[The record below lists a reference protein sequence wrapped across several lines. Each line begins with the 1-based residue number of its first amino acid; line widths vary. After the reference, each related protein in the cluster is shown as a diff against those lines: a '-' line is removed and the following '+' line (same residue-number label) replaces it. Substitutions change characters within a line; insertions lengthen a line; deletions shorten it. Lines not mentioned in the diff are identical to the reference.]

1 MKKSRT
7 AVIALIL
14 EGLLS
19 VSARAQGVPGR
30 WEKVE
35 ALKLGS
41 RITLELKN
49 GDRIGGQFGGL
60 SSSELSLIIGSA
72 QAVIPR
78 SDIRRITTREPEP
91 LANGIL
97 IGARQASLTHRAI
110 QPWPWPKLAC
120 DNVLY
125 NTG

>member
-49 GDRIGGQFGGL
+49 GDRIEGQFGGL

-78 SDIRRITTREPEP
+78 SDIRGITPREPDP

-110 QPWPWPKLAC
+110 FWVDCRTIANRVQEVC
-120 DNVLY
+120 Q
-125 NTG
+125 